1 MQRYYRVAITIPDI
15 QFLSF
20 RQRVSSSLHKG
31 TVLRTVLRLRHNEAD
46 GQKKGD
52 AIHCAPPPF
61 TWMLKRDAYGPVCEE
76 PVVVTA
82 CFGRILRQMNHPTS
96 ATGMR

>member
-1 MQRYYRVAITIPDI
+1 MQRYYIVAITIPDI

-31 TVLRTVLRLRHNEAD
+31 TVLRNSLR
-46 GQKKGD
+46 
-52 AIHCAPPPF
+52 PPPF

-82 CFGRILRQMNHPTS
+82 CFGCILRQMNHPTS